1 MTTKKNPLPRQT
13 LYREGLLRNESPL
26 DRSLDVHVSNLRKKL
41 GPHPTKGN
49 RIRSVRGLGYALI
62 H

>member
-1 MTTKKNPLPRQT
+1 M
-13 LYREGLLRNESPL
+13 
-26 DRSLDVHVSNLRKKL
+26 DRCLDVHVSNLRKKL
-41 GPHPTKGN
+41 GSHPTKGN